1 MYAETATALAHAY
14 LAGSWSEAA
23 MLRRAGEALAPPRP
37 WLRGLT
43 REALAA
49 YPRPPSDRPRELA
62 AYLEAGLIER
72 HPPVPRVRRWFQYDA
87 GMGRTPWPVPA
98 LPAPGDLAA
107 WLEIEPPALDWLA
120 DVRGLERA
128 TTAQRL
134 RNYRYAWIP
143 RNTSPPTH
151 ARLLEAPKPRLKALQ
166 RRVLREILSVVP
178 VHDAAHGFVPGRS
191 ARSHAA
197 AHTGQRVLLRL
208 DLEDFFAS
216 VTAGRVFG
224 TFRTAGY
231 PEAVAHALTGL
242 CTNVVPL
249 SIGEQAGTH
258 RLRRRLATPH
268 LPQGAPTSPALANL
282 AAHGLDRRIAALA
295 GSFGATY
302 TRYADDLVIS
312 GDHGVARLR
321 APVAEIAR
329 DEGFRLNAAKSRL
342 MTAAGRQATCGIV
355 VNRRPNVPR
364 DEFDRLRATL
374 HNAALDG
381 PGALTRAQLEGRVAW
396 VEFLNPARGARLRE
410 RLERIDFSRSAP
422 PGPADSRG
430 SA

>member
-1 MYAETATALAHAY
+1 MYGEAATALAHAY
-14 LAGSWSEAA
+14 LAGRWTEAA
-23 MLRRAGEALAPPRP
+23 MLRRAREALRPPVR
-37 WLRGLT
+37 WLPGLT
-43 REALAA
+43 RDVLRA
-49 YPRPPSDRPRELA
+49 YPRPPLDRPRELA
-62 AYLEAGLIER
+62 AYVQRLLVDR
-72 HPPVPRVRRWFQYDA
+72 HPAVPRVRRWFEFEA
-87 GMGRTPWPVPA
+87 RMARAPWPVPP
-98 LPAPGDLAA
+98 LPTVGDVAG
-107 WLEIEPPALDWLA
+107 WLQVEPPALEWLA
-120 DVRGLERA
+120 DARGLERA

-143 RNTSPPTH
+143 RRSGP

-197 AHTGQRVLLRL
+197 SHTGRDVVLRL

-216 VTAGRVFG
+216 VTAGRVFAI
-224 TFRTAGY
+224 FRTAGY
-231 PEAVAHALTGL
+231 PETVAHTLTGL
-242 CTNVVPL
+242 CTNVVPQ
-249 SIGEQAGTH
+249 SIGEQGGTF

-268 LPQGAPTSPALANL
+268 LPQGAPTSPTLANL
-282 AAHGLDRRIAALA
+282 AAHGLDRRLAALA
-295 GSFGATY
+295 ATFEATY

-312 GDHGVARLR
+312 GSHGIAGLR
-321 APVAEIAR
+321 AAVAEIAR
-329 DEGFRLNAAKSRL
+329 EEGFRVNADKTRL
-342 MTAAGRQATCGIV
+342 MTSAGRQSTCGVV

-364 DEFDRLRATL
+364 DEYDRLKAIL

-381 PGALTRAQLEGRVAW
+381 PGALTRAHLEGRIAW

-410 RLERIDFSRSAP
+410 RLEGIDFSPPAP
-422 PGPADSRG
+422 PGPAGNPG